1 MDDHRAGRP
10 TVLERR
16 AALMRAAHEAKLEA
30 IEQQHESADAA
41 SEARAAARRALA
53 AGLRRDLRD
62 DAMRKQDAAQLLAMY
77 AREDARH
84 VAVLGYLLD
93 DEGGP
98 L

>member
-16 AALMRAAHEAKLEA
+16 AALMRALHEAKLEA
-30 IEQQHESADAA
+30 IEQQREAFEAA
-41 SEARAAARRALA
+41 HVARTATRRALA
-53 AGLRRDLRD
+53 VGLRRDLRD
-62 DAMRKQDAAQLLAMY
+62 HAAQVQREAATLAMY